1 MKKKLVSMLLC
12 AAMTVAM
19 VSGCGSKTEDAAPE
33 AADRRKRLRQ
43 MQSRHRRRQPGIPQ
57 KERHTGS
64 DFPRG
69 P

>member
-33 AADRRKRLRQ
+33 AAD
-43 MQSRHRRRQPGIPQ
+43 
-57 KERHTGS
+57 
-64 DFPRG
+64 
-69 P
+69 